1 MGYKCGGSGNKGGI
15 LMDLRILCGQARVV
29 RRAAAAIAVAA
40 TCGLV
45 GATGAEAQQPAPAP
59 APAKPRPP
67 AARPAA
73 PAQKPTTQAAPGAP
87 AAPQPPQTQAEQQSL
102 PIIYSPWTKVCGKDQ
117 NQADA
122 KQVCLIVKE
131 ARLESGQ
138 FIAGAV
144 LIEPDGVPQKILR
157 VTLPLG
163 MQLMQGTRLILDQG
177 TPMQKPYVICFPNG
191 CMSDYEADAD
201 MVGKMKK
208 GQGLVVQ
215 AINATGQPINLVLPL
230 ADFAKAYDGPPTDPK
245 VLEEQQKKLQD
256 ELQKKAE
263 EARKKLLESQ
273 PQAGTPPATR

>member
-1 MGYKCGGSGNKGGI
+1 MLCSHTR
-15 LMDLRILCGQARVV
+15 LM
-29 RRAAAAIAVAA
+29 RRAAAAIAVVA
-40 TCGLV
+40 TCGLA
-45 GATGAEAQQPAPAP
+45 ATIAAEAQQPAPAKP
-59 APAKPRPP
+59 APAKPAPKSPPP
-67 AARPAA
+67 AP
-73 PAQKPTTQAAPGAP
+73 QKPVQAAPP
-87 AAPQPPQTQAEQQSL
+87 AGQAPQGQAAQGDQQSV

-144 LIEPDGVPQKILR
+144 LIEPDGVAQKILR

-163 MQLMQGTRLILDQG
+163 MQLTQGTRLILDNG
-177 TPMQKPYVICFPNG
+177 NPENRPYVICFPNG
-191 CMSDYEADAD
+191 CMSDYPADAD
-201 MVGKMKK
+201 MVAKMKK

-230 ADFAKAYDGPPTDPK
+230 NDFAKAYDGPPTDPK
-245 VLEEQQKKLQD
+245 ELEAQQKKLQD

-273 PQAGTPPATR
+273 PPQASTATPATR

>member
-1 MGYKCGGSGNKGGI
+1 M
-15 LMDLRILCGQARVV
+15 MDLRIVCGPGGIV
-29 RRAAAAIAVAA
+29 RRTATVVAVAA
-40 TCGLV
+40 AFGLAGTV
-45 GATGAEAQQPAPAP
+45 GAVAQQPAPANP
-59 APAKPRPP
+59 PKKPP
-67 AARPAA
+67 AAAHKPAPQK
-73 PAQKPTTQAAPGAP
+73 PAQAP
-87 AAPQPPQTQAEQQSL
+87 AAAHPQQAQQPGQPPAQNDQQQVQVV
-102 PIIYSPWTKVCGKDQ
+102 YSPWTKVCGKDQ
-117 NQADA
+117 NQANA
-122 KQVCLIVKE
+122 KEVCLIIKE

-144 LIEPDGVPQKILR
+144 LIEPEGEQKKILR

-163 MQLMQGTRLILDQG
+163 MQLIQGTRLILDQG
-177 TPMQKPYVICFPNG
+177 QPQQRPYVICFPNG

-215 AINATGQPINLVLPL
+215 AINSTGQPINLVLPL

-245 VLEEQQKKLQD
+245 ELEAQQKKLQE

-273 PQAGTPPATR
+273 PQAGATPPPAPATR

>member
-1 MGYKCGGSGNKGGI
+1 
-15 LMDLRILCGQARVV
+15 MDLRILSVHAHLV
-29 RRAAAAIAVAA
+29 RRAAATVAVVAA
-40 TCGLV
+40 CGLA
-45 GATGAEAQQPAPAP
+45 GTIGAEAQQPAPAP
-59 APAKPRPP
+59 PKPVPAKP
-67 AARPAA
+67 AAKPA
-73 PAQKPTTQAAPGAP
+73 PAPPKPVQAAPP
-87 AAPQPPQTQAEQQSL
+87 AGPASPPPQAQADQQQV
-102 PIIYSPWTKVCGKDQ
+102 PVIYSPWTKVCGKDQ

-157 VTLPLG
+157 ITLPLG
-163 MQLMQGTRLILDQG
+163 MQLMQGTRVILDQG
-177 TPMQKPYVICFPNG
+177 TPDQRPYVICFPNG
-191 CMSDYEADAD
+191 CMSDYPADAE

-215 AINATGQPINLVLPL
+215 AINSTGQPINLVLPL

-245 VLEEQQKKLQD
+245 VLEEQQKKLQE

-263 EARKKLLESQ
+263 EARKRLLESPQ
-273 PQAGTPPATR
+273 PQAGAPNAVPATR